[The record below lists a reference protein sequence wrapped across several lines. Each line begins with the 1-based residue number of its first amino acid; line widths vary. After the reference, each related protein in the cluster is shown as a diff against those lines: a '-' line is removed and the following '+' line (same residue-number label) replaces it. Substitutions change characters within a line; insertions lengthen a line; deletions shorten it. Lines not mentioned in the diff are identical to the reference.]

1 MPTTDALTDA
11 FTRAAEPFRRELV
24 AHCYRMLGSVHDAE
38 DLVQETYLRAWR
50 GYEEFAGRSSMRTW
64 LYRIATNACLTAL
77 RQRGRRALPADLSAG
92 ASVVDWLQP
101 LPTDPATVAE
111 DRESLRLALVASL
124 QLLPP
129 RQRAV
134 LLRRDVLA
142 WPAEVADL
150 LDTSV
155 AAVKSTLQR
164 ARARLAQV
172 TPDAVTEPPSREA
185 RELLGRYI
193 AAFEHSDAALL
204 SRLLH
209 RDATLE
215 MPASRTHGEDAL
227 RGAVAGL
234 GSPGDWR
241 MLPVTANAQPAAAVY
256 LRGTAYGI
264 VVLTPAGERIARIT
278 VFADRACSRC
288 SAYPRWRE
296 RWSTPRTP

>member
-1 MPTTDALTDA
+1 MTDA
-11 FTRAAEPFRRELV
+11 FTREAEPFRRELV

-50 GYEEFAGRSSMRTW
+50 GYEEFAGRSSLRTW

-77 RQRGRRALPADLSAG
+77 RQRGRRALPADLDAG
-92 ASVVDWLQP
+92 ASFADWLQP
-101 LPTDPATVAE
+101 MPTDPATAAE

-134 LLRRDVLA
+134 LLLREVLA
-142 WPAEVADL
+142 WPAAEVAEL
-150 LDTSV
+150 LDTST

-164 ARARLAQV
+164 ARARLDEVAPS
-172 TPDAVTEPPSREA
+172 PDEVTEPPAA
-185 RELLGRYI
+185 RAVLDEYI
-193 AAFEHSDAALL
+193 AAFEHADAAAL
-204 SRLLH
+204 SRLLR

-215 MPASRTHGEDAL
+215 MPASRTHGGEAL

-234 GSPGDWR
+234 GSPGDWH

-256 LRGTAYGI
+256 LHGKAYGV
-264 VVLTPAGERIARIT
+264 VVLTVAGSRIARIT
-278 VFADRACSRC
+278 VFADPALLGLFGLPEV
-288 SAYPRWRE
+288 A
-296 RWSTPRTP
+296 